1 MLRRAEAQG
10 PVCEQFQK
18 IRSKMTNI
26 SIEGHLAEVVG
37 SSWTL
42 KVRNFMELF
51 NAIEA
56 NTNKLRDYFNTRTKQ
71 YWAIFVDGE
80 RVDAER
86 FMFQNIE
93 NKEVK
98 IIPLLAGGAS
108 AMAAAIVSAIGAQ
121 GTAAIILEFVISAII
136 SMAISFGL
144 SMLMAKLMKT
154 DDPEAVNTTSYI
166 FSSPENVSQQG
177 QVVPVGYGRV
187 KVGSTVISVS
197 SSNVDRQIW
206 EDNDMDVLGGLKSVF
221 TRSPDV
227 KSGGGGGGGSIRT
240 NYQQK

>member
-1 MLRRAEAQG
+1 
-10 PVCEQFQK
+10 
-18 IRSKMTNI
+18 MTNI

-42 KVRNFMELF
+42 KVRNFRELF

-56 NTNKLRDYFNTRTKQ
+56 NTNKLRDYFNAHRKQ
-71 YWAIFVDGE
+71 YWAIFVDDE
-80 RVDAER
+80 RVDADS

-93 NKEVK
+93 NKQVK
-98 IIPLLAGGAS
+98 IIPLLAGAAAS
-108 AMAAAIVSAIGAQ
+108 MAAAIVAAIGVQ
-121 GTAAIILEFVISAII
+121 GTAALILEFVISAII

-154 DDPEAVNTTSYI
+154 DDPEAANTTSYV

-177 QVVPVGYGRV
+177 QVVPVGYGRA
-187 KVGSTVISVS
+187 KVGSTIISVS
-197 SSNVDRQIW
+197 STNVDRQIW
-206 EDNDMDVLGGLKSVF
+206 EDNDMSVLGGLKSTF

-227 KSGGGGGGGSIRT
+227 KPGGGGGAAMRPT
-240 NYQQK
+240 PNDQN

>member
-1 MLRRAEAQG
+1 
-10 PVCEQFQK
+10 
-18 IRSKMTNI
+18 MTNI

-56 NTNKLRDYFNTRTKQ
+56 NTNKLRDYFHAHTKQ
-71 YWAIFVDGE
+71 YWAIFVDDE
-80 RVDAER
+80 RVDAEK

-93 NKEVK
+93 NKHVR
-98 IIPLLAGGAS
+98 IIPLLAGGGPIAG
-108 AMAAAIVSAIGAQ
+108 AIVAAIGVE

-227 KSGGGGGGGSIRT
+227 KPGGGGGGGSSRT
-240 NYQQK
+240 NYHQK

>member
-1 MLRRAEAQG
+1 
-10 PVCEQFQK
+10 
-18 IRSKMTNI
+18 MTNI

-42 KVRNFMELF
+42 KVRNFRELF

-56 NTNKLRDYFNTRTKQ
+56 NTNKLRNYFNARSKQ
-71 YWAIFVDGE
+71 YWAIFVDDE
-80 RVDAER
+80 RVDAGG

-93 NKEVK
+93 NKHVR

-108 AMAAAIVSAIGAQ
+108 SLAAAIVAAIGVE
-121 GTAAIILEFVISAII
+121 GTAALILEFIISAII

-154 DDPEAVNTTSYI
+154 DDPEAANTTSYV

-177 QVVPVGYGRV
+177 QVVPVGYGRA
-187 KVGSTVISVS
+187 KVGSTIISVS
-197 SSNVDRQIW
+197 STNVDRQIW
-206 EDNDMDVLGGLKSVF
+206 EDNDMSVLGGLKSTF

-227 KSGGGGGGGSIRT
+227 KPGGGGGAAMRPT
-240 NYQQK
+240 PNDQN

>member
-1 MLRRAEAQG
+1 
-10 PVCEQFQK
+10 
-18 IRSKMTNI
+18 MTNI

-42 KVRNFMELF
+42 KVRNFRELF

-56 NTNKLRDYFNTRTKQ
+56 NTNKLRDYFNAHRKQ
-71 YWAIFVDGE
+71 YWAIFVDDE
-80 RVDAER
+80 RVDADS

-93 NKEVK
+93 NKQVK
-98 IIPLLAGGAS
+98 IIPLLAGAAS
-108 AMAAAIVSAIGAQ
+108 TLAAAIVAAIGVE
-121 GTAAIILEFVISAII
+121 GTAALILEFIISAII

-154 DDPEAVNTTSYI
+154 DDPEAANTTSYV

-177 QVVPVGYGRV
+177 QVVPVGYGRA
-187 KVGSTVISVS
+187 KVGSTIISVS
-197 SSNVDRQIW
+197 STNVDRQIW
-206 EDNDMDVLGGLKSVF
+206 EDNDMSVLGGLKSTF

-227 KSGGGGGGGSIRT
+227 KPGGGGGAAMRPT
-240 NYQQK
+240 PNDQN